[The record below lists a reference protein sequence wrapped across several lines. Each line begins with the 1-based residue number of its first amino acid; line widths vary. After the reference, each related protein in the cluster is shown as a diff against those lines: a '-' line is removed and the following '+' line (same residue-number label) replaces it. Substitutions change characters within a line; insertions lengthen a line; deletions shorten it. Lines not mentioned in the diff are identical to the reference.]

1 MCYVVGGDREV
12 ASELSQQ
19 AATTKVALV
28 KADVACLTLFDTG
41 APGTRSSS
49 AILHKSFELF
59 RPSPPRAARSFSST
73 PSPVHTRAAS
83 DEIAKTLNRRTSQR
97 EIRPSFLRARASSAF
112 IMSAGN
118 APAVEAGPE
127 IEELETELLGFK
139 ALSQGGAGPKKVK
152 ILPEPWPTDKV
163 PPASATLLSIASKR
177 GYLAAAGPDVLVLTS
192 TEKVRKAY
200 QQKAGEGDVVSDFT
214 PDIRLPVPTL
224 RHVVFS
230 TDGDFLVISAEE
242 KGGLAVFDAEAV
254 MSGKKKDPEVEIDT
268 DQVAA
273 RALLPNP
280 QPSSAQ
286 YFAIV
291 LESGRLAIVDIADG
305 TLKTIRAEGVTCV
318 AWSNKGKAVV
328 AGLQDGTAAIHL
340 TTGALKGVVPRPPD
354 VDQTFT
360 ISGVSWLENE
370 EFVVVHSQ
378 KHPDLQEPPP
388 DSKYH
393 IVKSNKGWTSF
404 TFHSLP
410 YDPVLTAYEIPRR
423 ALPPRFSAT
432 RLRNWQP
439 DLNDMLIITT
449 SHTDTIAV
457 LASANVKLSPFQESL
472 DNFKLATIDDSR
484 KAAVPRTSYGEDAD
498 SAFIGEALDLSSKE
512 KILRPVPSLEE
523 EGINEAPWPLPAYM
537 ALTHEGVLAAWWV
550 IWNRSVKDGTRYPGL
565 IFGSEDTNSTAS
577 SATAVAAPPQ
587 PTTSASTQPSSVFGQ
602 PSNGPS
608 NGASSTFFTP
618 ASTFGTPSKPQFG
631 STGFGSPT
639 PALMKP
645 TPPGFGTPAFG
656 STATPVKPAQPAFG
670 APAFGSTATVGKP
683 AQPAFGA
690 PAFGSTATVGKPAQP
705 AFGAPSTI
713 GAPGAAGFGAAGGLG
728 NKASVWGTASQASQS
743 QANPFA
749 AAAGASSGFA
759 KFGQTGG
766 TSNFSS
772 FSSNSGTQSGFA
784 SLGQGQKSAF
794 GGLKTE
800 PSFGSTVTVG
810 SGTGSTLASWV
821 NTPAQQSGS
830 SIFGQDKSSFNT
842 ASFESKESDMSDAD
856 DAERRKRDDATPT
869 PQAPP
874 PQQSQGL
881 FGLAGGFKLGTT
893 FSSDGTVKDDPAKPA
908 APANGSFFGSDFA
921 NTLGA
926 AELKAPATPS
936 KEAPPNVSTT
946 PASPPKQKSLFPSTT
961 PAKESD
967 TPKAAPPT
975 KEKTPSLDDA
985 PLPPDFITKPSKMDD
1000 APLPPDFINTKLPK
1014 SADDDLPPLAG
1025 SPGIKVE
1032 APSSSVEV
1040 SPIDDEDGEDES
1052 DFSDEEEDGDD
1063 EEEAEEPSP
1072 SGAASKPQP
1081 SKSGGWSFQDSV
1093 NQSPRVFPPAPTPPA
1108 IKSGA
1113 TSQSGRSA
1121 SPAQPPLFGQPSKPA
1136 GGQSA
1141 YTGSSL
1147 FSQQAQKGS
1156 FPFGLG
1162 NKADQSTT
1170 PAKPHLPPPTN
1181 RAQQSLRSPSPVRS
1195 ASTSALRARR
1205 EPLVAPGAPLS
1216 ASIQQSKP
1224 PTPQPQVSDLED
1236 EEDERMREQLARPI
1250 EPSRMLDEFV
1260 AYQNYTGKAPTKTGH
1275 AAQIEMVYKDING
1288 MVDALGWNARSIKSF
1303 TQYHKQPQPG
1313 HKVDRHTLEDVEDEG
1328 QDGAWFEKFT
1338 LCEIAALKAL
1348 EDELEQE
1355 LDAGRVQDVLDKL
1368 AQLARLLHEKAKL
1381 MTRLNDIRRQIIN
1394 RKDPEKAEALRKAP
1408 LPKELADGQK
1418 ALRNHYAR
1426 LLTSLQ
1432 KAEEAASILRT
1443 RVASHNAQNGKTG
1456 AVPTMDAVKKTI
1468 NKMTALAEKRNSDIT
1483 LLESQMRKIGP
1494 TDLNAS
1500 RPSSSSSR
1508 NAATPRRRGT
1518 ASLRNSSVL
1527 DSPSVAAT
1535 TPPTT
1540 RGKITLAELNRRALT
1555 PDVDAATT
1563 PTPSKG
1569 YGLYYTPQGSPTPNG
1584 ELAKL
1589 GDLVDESID
1598 RLRETA
1604 RRRRGVAGGLKR
1616 ALVERGVKI
1625 TSV

>member
-1 MCYVVGGDREV
+1 
-12 ASELSQQ
+12 
-19 AATTKVALV
+19 
-28 KADVACLTLFDTG
+28 
-41 APGTRSSS
+41 
-49 AILHKSFELF
+49 
-59 RPSPPRAARSFSST
+59 
-73 PSPVHTRAAS
+73 
-83 DEIAKTLNRRTSQR
+83 
-97 EIRPSFLRARASSAF
+97 
-112 IMSAGN
+112 MSVGN
-118 APAVEAGPE
+118 APTVEAGPE

-163 PPASATLLSIASKR
+163 PPATASLLSVASKP
-177 GYLAAAGPDVLVLTS
+177 GFLAAAGPGVLVLAS

-200 QQKAGEGDVVSDFT
+200 EQEAGEGDVVSDFT
-214 PDIRLPVPTL
+214 PDVRLPVPTL

-230 TDGDFLVISAEE
+230 TDGDFLVISAED
-242 KGGLAVFDAEAV
+242 GGLAVFDAVAV
-254 MSGKKKDPEVEIDT
+254 MNGNKKDPDVQIDT
-268 DQVAA
+268 DRVAA

-280 QPSSAQ
+280 QPNLAH

-291 LESGRLAIVDIADG
+291 LESGRLAIANVAEG
-305 TLKTIRAEGVTCV
+305 SLKTIKSEGVTSV

-328 AGLQDGTAAIHL
+328 AGLQDGTAAIYL
-340 TTGALKGVVPRPPD
+340 TTGDLKGIVPCPSE
-354 VDQTFT
+354 VDQNYT
-360 ISGVSWLENE
+360 ISGVSWLNTE
-370 EFVVVHSQ
+370 EFLVVHSL
-378 KHPDLQEPPP
+378 KTPDVEEPPQ

-404 TFHSLP
+404 TFHAFP
-410 YDPVLTAYEIPRR
+410 YDPLLIAYDIPRR

-439 DLNDMLIITT
+439 DLNDMLIITN

-457 LASANVKLSPFQESL
+457 LAESTKKLSPFQENA
-472 DNFKLATIDDSR
+472 DNFKLASVDDSR

-512 KILRPVPSLEE
+512 KILRPVPALEE

-550 IWNRSVKDGTRYPGL
+550 IWNKSVQAGTRYPGL
-565 IFGSEDTNSTAS
+565 IVGSEEDTTTAS
-577 SATAVAAPPQ
+577 SAASVAAPSPKSAA
-587 PTTSASTQPSSVFGQ
+587 PASTQPTSVFGQ
-602 PSNGPS
+602 PPNASSS
-608 NGASSTFFTP
+608 NGASSLFGKPT
-618 ASTFGTPSKPQFG
+618 ATFGTPSKPQFG

-656 STATPVKPAQPAFG
+656 STATP
-670 APAFGSTATVGKP
+670 GKP

-690 PAFGSTATVGKPAQP
+690 PAFGSAAAPGKPAQP
-705 AFGAPSTI
+705 AFGAPAFGSAATPGKPAAPAFGAPSTI
-713 GAPGAAGFGAAGGLG
+713 GTPGGSGFGAMGGMG
-728 NKASVWGTASQASQS
+728 SKPSPWGAPSQASQP

-749 AAAGASSGFA
+749 AAAGGSSGFA
-759 KFGQTGG
+759 KFGQPGG
-766 TSNFSS
+766 SSTFSS
-772 FSSNSGTQSGFA
+772 FGSNNGSQSGFA
-784 SLGQGQKSAF
+784 GLGQGQKSAF

-810 SGTGSTLASWV
+810 SGTGSTLPSWA

-830 SIFGQDKSSFNT
+830 AIFGQDKSSFNT
-842 ASFESKESDMSDAD
+842 SSFESKESDMGDAD
-856 DAERRKRDDATPT
+856 EAERMQRDDATPT

-874 PQQSQGL
+874 PQQAEGL

-893 FSSDGTVKDDPAKPA
+893 FSSDGTAKDDPAKPA

-921 NTLGA
+921 NTLGV
-926 AELKAPATPS
+926 ESLKAPATPS
-936 KEAPPNVSTT
+936 KEEPPNVSTT
-946 PASPPKQKSLFPSTT
+946 PVSPPKQKSLFSSDT

-967 TPKAAPPT
+967 TPKAAPPA
-975 KEKTPSLDDA
+975 KEKAPPMDDA
-985 PLPPDFITKPSKMDD
+985 PLPPDFITAKPSKVDD

-1014 SADDDLPPLAG
+1014 STEEDLPPLAG

-1040 SPIDDEDGEDES
+1040 SPIDDEDGDDEG
-1052 DFSDEEEDGDD
+1052 FSEEEEEEDDEGDD
-1063 EEEAEEPSP
+1063 EDEVEEPSP
-1072 SGAASKPQP
+1072 SGPATKPQP
-1081 SKSGGWSFQDSV
+1081 SKSGGWNFQDSV

-1121 SPAQPPLFGQPSKPA
+1121 SPAQPALFGQPSKLP
-1136 GGQSA
+1136 GNQSA
-1141 YTGSSL
+1141 FSGSSL
-1147 FSQQAQKGS
+1147 FGQQQQKGS
-1156 FPFGLG
+1156 FPFG
-1162 NKADQSTT
+1162 QSTT
-1170 PAKPHLPPPTN
+1170 ATKPHLPPPTN
-1181 RAQQSLRSPSPVRS
+1181 RPQASLRSPSPVRS
-1195 ASTSALRARR
+1195 SSTSALRARR
-1205 EPLVAPGAPLS
+1205 EPFVAPGAPLS

-1250 EPSRMLDEFV
+1250 EPSRELDEFV
-1260 AYQNYTGKAPTKTGH
+1260 AYQNYTGKSHTKTGH
-1275 AAQIEMVYKDING
+1275 AAQIEMIYKDING

-1303 TQYHKQPQPG
+1303 TQYHKQPQSG
-1313 HKVDRHTLEDVEDEG
+1313 HKVDRQTLEDVEDEG
-1328 QDGAWFEKFT
+1328 QDGSWFEKFT
-1338 LCEIAALKAL
+1338 LCEIDALRAL

-1408 LPKELADGQK
+1408 LSKELADGQK
-1418 ALRNHYAR
+1418 ALRNQYAR

-1432 KAEEAASILRT
+1432 KAEEAASILRS
-1443 RVASHNAQNGKTG
+1443 RVVSHNAQNGRTG

-1468 NKMTALAEKRNSDIT
+1468 NKLTALAERKNSDIT
-1483 LLESQMRKIGP
+1483 LLESQLRKINI
-1494 TDLNAS
+1494 TDPGNNNNAS

-1508 NAATPRRRGT
+1508 NAATPRRSR
-1518 ASLRNSSVL
+1518 LRNSVLL
-1527 DSPSVAAT
+1527 DSPTAAT
-1535 TPPTT
+1535 TTTPTP
-1540 RGKITLAELNRRALT
+1540 RRSKITLAELNRRALT
-1555 PDVDAATT
+1555 PDVDTPTATT

-1569 YGLYYTPQGSPTPNG
+1569 YGLYYTPPEGSPTTRG
-1584 ELAKL
+1584 YELARL
-1589 GDLVDESID
+1589 GDLVDESIEA
-1598 RLRETA
+1598 LREKA
-1604 RRRRGVAGGLKR
+1604 RRRRGLPAG
-1616 ALVERGVKI
+1616 
-1625 TSV
+1625 